1 MLPGTS
7 RAADRFVRASFYEKS
22 ALKADDERTA
32 IATVFSMMRSISVP
46 VGMNDP
52 KRPNIAT
59 TIWRTVADSKARR
72 YYYESVFSPVVFW
85 VDLAKLDL
93 SPQGTPRKLDLK
105 NHPILSGEVSANF
118 VAATPFKWLAP

>member
-1 MLPGTS
+1 
-7 RAADRFVRASFYEKS
+7 
-22 ALKADDERTA
+22 
-32 IATVFSMMRSISVP
+32 MMRSISVP

-72 YYYESVFSPVVFW
+72 YCSSSVFSPVVFW
-85 VDLAKLDL
+85 VDLAKFDL